1 MVFYGIF
8 PPLMIY
14 YDIMVCKPQDNWN
27 WDFFSGRP
35 NCQAFFFFKGLE
47 DILST
52 QAWRAGFW
60 YAGTNS
66 QELLCKRGNGYAH
79 VRLCL
84 KIISVRNYQVQLQ
97 QLCACY
103 LPCIIYLFA
112 AKPDLTGLTSGR
124 RAGATHPPQLR
135 YGLSWDC
142 PPPKKVMIP
151 TDWDWN
157 HQSDWLRLAKQVLEW
172 HVSPTARTMRLL
184 LATPSRASGRDPT
197 RRQRRMPRGGRER
210 HGAPHIG
217 HLDCIWLY
225 HMGVSE
231 NGVCP

>member
-1 MVFYGIF
+1 MSLAASLLPFIYVYLYISLYIHLIMVCYGIF
-8 PPLMIY
+8 PPLTIY

-27 WDFFSGRP
+27 CFFFSGRP
-35 NCQAFFFFKGLE
+35 NCQAFFFFGKGLE

-112 AKPDLTGLTSGR
+112 TKPDLAGLTSGR

-142 PPPKKVMIP
+142 PPPKK
-151 TDWDWN
+151 WWS
-157 HQSDWLRLAKQVLEW
+157 QL
-172 HVSPTARTMRLL
+172 
-184 LATPSRASGRDPT
+184 T
-197 RRQRRMPRGGRER
+197 RIETTNQ
-210 HGAPHIG
+210 IG
-217 HLDCIWLY
+217 
-225 HMGVSE
+225 
-231 NGVCP
+231 